1 MATSYLILGQSAP
14 ANTSNADLYA
24 SPSNTQSVVS
34 TVAIANT
41 TTSAALATV
50 YVRKA
55 TAGTPAAAAAS
66 NALVYQQTIPAA
78 STQTYTLGITLAAS
92 DVITVNSSV
101 TSALTFHAFG
111 SQIA

>member
-24 SPSNTQSVVS
+24 SPTSTQSVVS
-34 TVAIANT
+34 TIAITNT
-41 TTSAALATV
+41 TTSSALATV

-55 TAGTPAAAAAS
+55 SGGVPASATAS
-66 NALVYQQTIPAA
+66 NALVYNQTIPAYT
-78 STQTYTLGITLAAS
+78 TQTYTLGVTMAAS
-92 DVITVNSSV
+92 DVITVASSV
-101 TSALTFHAFG
+101 TSALTFQAFG